1 MDRKKILI
9 KNISLGFVFKILNMI
24 VVFTTIPLLLSY
36 LEEEQYGVW
45 VTIFSIVNIVFFV
58 DAGIGNGLKTKL
70 AEAISARDYKL
81 SKTYITTAYIS
92 IALIALAVFLLGIVL
107 VFTLN
112 LQNVLNTSIDNS
124 ELKTVFLIILITAI
138 FSFILS
144 LFKSFYYASQQSSK
158 VELAMLLY
166 QITVLILIAVL
177 LSFYP
182 RSLLLVSCVYG
193 FSNVLI
199 GVAFTILF
207 FKKNKK
213 ITPSIGFFDKKKMKD
228 LIGLSLGFF
237 AIQLCMIVIFTTDNL
252 IISSL
257 LGPEEVTQY
266 DIVLKLFQFLVT
278 ISVILLDPF
287 WALFTDAYIKK
298 DITWIKQTLKKL
310 NKIFFL
316 FIIVVF
322 ALVMFTKNI
331 ISVWIGKDF
340 TVVDMLPYF
349 MGIFVL
355 VRVYPVMY
363 MFFLNAIGKIK
374 LQMYLYIFGA
384 IINIPL
390 SIFFVKYLDF
400 GIAGVILGTICSIV
414 SMVFLLPIQTFKILK
429 KNEPSL

>member
-36 LEEEQYGVW
+36 LEDEQYGVW

-70 AEAISARDYKL
+70 AEAISARDHKL

-112 LQNVLNTSIDNS
+112 LQNLLNTSIDNS

-166 QITVLILIAVL
+166 QITILILITVL
-177 LSFYP
+177 LYFYP
-182 RSLLLVSCVYG
+182 RSLLLVSCIYG

-199 GVAFTILF
+199 GIVFTTLF

-213 ITPSIGFFDKKKMKD
+213 IRPSISFFDKKKMKD

-287 WALFTDAYIKK
+287 WALFTDAYNKK

-322 ALVMFTKNI
+322 VLVMFTKNI

-340 TVVDMLPYF
+340 TVVNMLPYF